1 MAKINQIGIL
11 SLPPICSTGKNDGSV
26 KGVRYFKCRNRH
38 GIFVRHDKLIL
49 DKKRKPSGGKMKNMP
64 STMRRSTGNLSSSQK
79 DLTEATKAA
88 TTAGSGKPSFMKA
101 TSSSSA
107 KRAPP

>member
-79 DLTEATKAA
+79 DLTEVTKAA